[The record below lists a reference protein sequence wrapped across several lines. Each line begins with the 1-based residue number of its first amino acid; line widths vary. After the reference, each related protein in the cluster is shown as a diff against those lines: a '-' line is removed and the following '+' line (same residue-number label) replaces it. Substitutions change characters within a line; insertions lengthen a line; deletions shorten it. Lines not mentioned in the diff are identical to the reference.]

1 MGIKQKLLFIA
12 IILMISISGTAQNLE
27 INSSVS
33 ASGYLSTEG
42 ELPFWMVVNQNG
54 GLSSQTDGLFEGA
67 TKGQYFLSENNKA
80 SFTAGVSFFLRNG
93 VEDKLQRNELYLQFE
108 NSWVRATLGAKNP
121 TDRFQGLSTVNDNFL
136 LSGNARAIPGV
147 LLETATPI
155 SIFKNI
161 NIEGAIGHY
170 EMNDDRFVKDAMLHY
185 KRLYVNWQ
193 LGAKSKITLGVEH
206 YAQWGGTSPTRGKQ
220 PSGFT
225 DFIDIFF
232 ARGGGEDAFSGDQ
245 QNALGNHLGIYN
257 LEYNYRDD
265 IGTFK
270 LYHQHPFEDGSGT
283 ALKNFPDGTWGFYF
297 KPNKEEYSS
306 FLDGILIEYV
316 QTSNQSGTGE
326 DSGGDN
332 YFFNGTYSSG
342 WTYGS
347 KTVGLPLIEK
357 VERDQPNM
365 FFFNNRVKAI
375 NIGFSASLKKWKFLT
390 KHTYSENFGSYSLP
404 IEVKQ
409 KSFYST
415 LTTTYSLEKY
425 GSLSLIVGFD
435 YSNLTPEKYG
445 TGLTYSYEF

>member
-1 MGIKQKLLFIA
+1 MGIKQKLFFIA
-12 IILMISISGTAQNLE
+12 ILLMISISGTAQNLE

-80 SFTAGVSFFLRNG
+80 SFTTGVSFFLRNG

-170 EMNDDRFVKDAMLHY
+170 EMNDDRFVKRSMLHY
-185 KRLYVNWQ
+185 KKLYANWQ
-193 LGAKSKITLGVEH
+193 LGAKSQIRLGVEH

-232 ARGGGEDAFSGDQ
+232 AKGGGENAFSGDQ

-297 KPNKEEYSS
+297 KPNKEEYTG
-306 FLDGILIEYV
+306 FLDGLLLEYIH
-316 QTSNQSGTGE
+316 TTNQSGSGV
-326 DSGGDN
+326 DSGNDD
-332 YFFNGTYSSG
+332 YFFNGIYSSG
-342 WTYGS
+342 WTYEQNII
-347 KTVGLPLIEK
+347 GLPL
-357 VERDQPNM
+357 
-365 FFFNNRVKAI
+365 FNRVQR
-375 NIGFSASLKKWKFLT
+375 G
-390 KHTYSENFGSYSLP
+390 ESYMY
-404 IEVKQ
+404 
-409 KSFYST
+409 SFYNRIKSIHIGISST
-415 LTTTYSLEKY
+415 HKNWSFLSKLSYLENLDSFIVTNLEKIKNFYSILRTTYSFENY
-425 GSLSLIVGFD
+425 GNITLTLSFD
-435 YSNLTPEKYG
+435 YSDLNPNNYG
-445 TGLTYSYEF
+445 TGLTYNYNF